1 MYLCEQSLFYTKCS
15 LFEDVCVQ
23 TIRHKS
29 HAKIYQQIQHIY
41 NVMNMTIYKW
51 LNLQMLNKYCVL
63 IVSTFICLNK
73 SFYSQSENVLVVKF
87 GLLR

>member
-41 NVMNMTIYKW
+41 NVMNMTIYK
-51 LNLQMLNKYCVL
+51 
-63 IVSTFICLNK
+63 
-73 SFYSQSENVLVVKF
+73 
-87 GLLR
+87 